1 MRINLLPSVLCRFAG
16 VAFTLTAL
24 FALCASSTAQT
35 ETPIYSFTGAS
46 DGASPSTTL
55 LPDSSGNYYGTT
67 FSGGSYA
74 GSQCSFFGCGVVFKL
89 SPDGLG
95 GWTETPIYTFTGGTD
110 GAGPAAGLTFD
121 SQGNLY
127 GTALGG
133 GINTNTC
140 SFFTAPGCGVVFKL
154 SPNGSGG
161 WTESVLYSFK
171 AGNDGFDVESPLT
184 FDSAG
189 NMYGTTSLGG
199 PTKKCASTDGCG
211 EVFKLTPNGSGG
223 WTYSVIHFFSD
234 GADGGRPYSGVVIDH
249 AGNIFTNTTQGGNL
263 SDCSAQ
269 GCGTLVELA
278 PNGTGYRFRVLHTFT
293 GRADGAFAQGG
304 LFIDSS
310 GVIYAPMQ
318 AGGNMAGVC
327 HPIGGCGVIFKETP
341 NLTGGYTPGVA
352 YTFTGGADGYNPV
365 SALVADPS
373 GNLYGAAGGKPA
385 GVSGSN
391 CVGGTCGFIYKLTS
405 AGGGTWTES
414 VEYPFTGSTDGGAPA
429 YPAAVTLDASGNI
442 FGTAFDY
449 GIPNGCSTFGN
460 GCGVAY
466 EIKP

>member
-1 MRINLLPSVLCRFAG
+1 MRIRQMSLLRRFSAA
-16 VAFTLTAL
+16 VFTLTAF
-24 FALCASSTAQT
+24 FALCAGSSAQT
-35 ETPIYSFTGAS
+35 ETPIYSFTGGS
-46 DGASPSTTL
+46 DGATPSTTL

-89 SPDGLG
+89 SPNSSG
-95 GWTETPIYTFTGGTD
+95 GFTESVIYSFTGGTD
-110 GAGPAAGLTFD
+110 GAGPAASLTFD

-140 SFFTAPGCGVVFKL
+140 TFFTAPGCGVVFKL

-171 AGNDGFDVESPLT
+171 AGNDGYDAESPLN
-184 FDSAG
+184 FDSVG
-189 NMYGTTSLGG
+189 NIYGTTSLGG
-199 PTKKCASTDGCG
+199 PLKKCASTEGCG

-223 WTYSVIHFFSD
+223 WTYSVIHFFSN
-234 GADGGRPYSGVVIDH
+234 GTDGGRPYSGVVIDH

-263 SDCSAQ
+263 NDCATQ
-269 GCGTLVELA
+269 GCGTLVELS
-278 PNGTGYRFRVLHTFT
+278 PNGASYRFRVLHAFT
-293 GRADGAFAQGG
+293 GLADGNFVQGG

-318 AGGNMAGVC
+318 TGGHRSGVC
-327 HPIGGCGVIFKETP
+327 RSIGGCGVIFKATP
-341 NLTGGYTPGVA
+341 NATGGYTPGVA
-352 YTFTGGADGYNPV
+352 YTFTGGADGYGPV
-365 SALVADPS
+365 SALIADPS
-373 GNLYGAAGGKPA
+373 GNLYGAAAGKPT
-385 GVSGSN
+385 GGSN
-391 CVGGTCGFIYKLTS
+391 QCADGSCGFVYKLTP
-405 AGGGTWTES
+405 AGGSSFTES
-414 VEYPFTGSTDGGAPA
+414 IIYAFTGGTDGGLPA

-442 FGTAFDY
+442 FGTVFGY
-449 GIPNGCSTFGN
+449 GIPNGCSAFGN

-466 EIKP
+466 KITP